1 MIPSFFL
8 ELTPKDSD
16 LIHDFFCSTFF
27 HLRQR
32 KQRKAVPAIPLE
44 RSFPGMQQKNVQKRC
59 QAYKNCCFSKSLSLE
74 WPQSTKG
81 QMKSEVMRKEQ
92 GFEPREP

>member
-1 MIPSFFL
+1 
-8 ELTPKDSD
+8 
-16 LIHDFFCSTFF
+16 
-27 HLRQR
+27 
-32 KQRKAVPAIPLE
+32 
-44 RSFPGMQQKNVQKRC
+44 MQQKNVQKRC